1 MVDSQIRG
9 RGVHDPAVLA
19 AMASVPR
26 EAFVAPQL
34 AELAWDDSAL
44 PIGRGQTISQPF
56 IVARMAEALE
66 LQPGDTVLEVGTG
79 SGYAAAV
86 LSRCARE
93 VWTIERH
100 AGLCLRAE
108 RRLRELG
115 YDNVKVRHGD
125 GTLGWPEQASF
136 DAISVAA
143 GAPSVPPALLEQ
155 LAPGGRLVIPVG
167 DQTVQHLQRVR
178 RLDDGR
184 FETGTL
190 DAVRFVP
197 LIGAQGWDAPPT

>member
-19 AMASVPR
+19 AMATVPR

-66 LQPGDTVLEVGTG
+66 LQPGDRVLEVGTG

-86 LSRCARE
+86 LSCCAGE

-100 AGLCLRAE
+100 AELCVLAE

-115 YDNVKVRHGD
+115 YDTVHVRHGD
-125 GTLGWPEQASF
+125 GTLGWPGQAPF
-136 DAISVAA
+136 DAIVVAA
-143 GAPSVPPALLEQ
+143 GAPSVPPALLGQ

-167 DQTVQHLQRVR
+167 DQSVQHLLRLR

-184 FETGTL
+184 TETEIL

-197 LIGAQGWDAPPT
+197 LIGAQGWDAPPG